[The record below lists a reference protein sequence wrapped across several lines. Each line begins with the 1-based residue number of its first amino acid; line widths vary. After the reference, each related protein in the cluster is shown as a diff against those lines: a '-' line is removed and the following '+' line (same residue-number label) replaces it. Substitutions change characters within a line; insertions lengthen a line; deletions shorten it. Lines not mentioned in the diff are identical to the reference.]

1 LIQNLLTQDP
11 KIRMH
16 IEDVLNHKFLYIV
29 DINLKE
35 DSLMVL
41 DDLKL

>member
-1 LIQNLLTQDP
+1 
-11 KIRMH
+11 MH
-16 IEDVLNHKFLYIV
+16 IEDVLNHKFLYSL
-29 DINLKE
+29 DISLKE